1 MRRLPSP
8 AGRVTIPRIR
18 RVSTVDDEGRAA
30 PERAVAH
37 ALRASE
43 DRFRALVE
51 QSIVGIFLIQD
62 GKVVYANPKFAEIF
76 GYRQDEF
83 AGGGIPLEQLTC
95 EPDFPAVRDTVR
107 RELAREKE
115 GLQE

>member
-1 MRRLPSP
+1 
-8 AGRVTIPRIR
+8 
-18 RVSTVDDEGRAA
+18 VDDAGRAA
-30 PERAVAH
+30 PEGAVAH

-51 QSIVGIFLIQD
+51 ESIVGIFLIQD

-76 GYRQDEF
+76 GYRQEDF
-83 AGGGIPLEQLTC
+83 ASCGIPLEQLTC

-107 RELAREKE
+107 RELA
-115 GLQE
+115 G